1 MKNLSNLRDSKGKQQ
16 LLKGRGFGLLHYRS
30 DPQNTAAYPRLK
42 GSDRTTPV
50 YDVEAKQGKIKTQTL
65 LLSLP

>member
-1 MKNLSNLRDSKGKQQ
+1 MKNVSHLRDSKGKQQ
-16 LLKGRGFGLLHYRS
+16 LLEEGALAYCYRS

-42 GSDRTTPV
+42 GSDRTAPV
-50 YDVEAKQGKIKTQTL
+50 YDVEAKQGETKIQKL